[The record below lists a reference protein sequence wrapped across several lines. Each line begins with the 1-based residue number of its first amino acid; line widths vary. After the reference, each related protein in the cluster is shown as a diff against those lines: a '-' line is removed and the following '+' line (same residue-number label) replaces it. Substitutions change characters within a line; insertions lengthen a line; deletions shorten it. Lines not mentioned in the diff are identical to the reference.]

1 MKKLSMYAMLVSILI
16 TVSYSW
22 NIFNSTDIVE
32 FAKASTFALVGEIGL
47 WCAYY
52 YARDYEACKAHEAHQ
67 DAMRKSFEKAM
78 NKLGDG
84 Q

>member
-16 TVSYSW
+16 TVIYSW

-32 FAKASTFALVGEIGL
+32 FVKASTFALVGEIGL

-67 DAMRKSFEKAM
+67 DAMRKRLENAM
-78 NKLGDG
+78 SKLGKN